1 MKKLLL
7 ISGIFLCAITGK
19 AQSQGDA
26 SLNLYGG
33 YTFQD
38 RIYNNSSYVEIQ
50 DAFQYGAGLEFYV
63 RPTKSIEL
71 KYLRM
76 DTKTPIF
83 APSIANPL
91 QISQANKGN
100 DSSAIN
106 YVLLAGNN
114 YFSTSNPSIK
124 PFAGLGL
131 GVGWASGDQDTN
143 AHFALDVKA
152 GLKIKASD
160 VISVKLQA
168 YFQTIFASY
177 GSDTYFYPGWGYV
190 SYPNDASLYQ
200 FGLGAAFAF
209 DFKH

>member
-7 ISGIFLCAITGK
+7 ITGIFLCTITVK

-26 SLNLYGG
+26 GLNLYGG

-38 RIYNNSSYVEIQ
+38 QIQSNGSSIKIK
-50 DAFQYGAGLEFYV
+50 DAFQYGAGLEFYL

-76 DTKTPIF
+76 DTKTPIYN
-83 APSIANPL
+83 ALGVQQNAN
-91 QISQANKGN
+91 N

-114 YFSTSNPSIK
+114 YFPTSNPSIK

-131 GVGWASGDQDTN
+131 GLGWASGDNSTS
-143 AHFALDVKA
+143 ARFAWDIKA
-152 GLKIKASD
+152 GVKIKASD
-160 VISVKLQA
+160 AVSVKLQA
-168 YFQTIFASY
+168 YFQTIWAT
-177 GSDTYFYPGWGYV
+177 GSTYYRGYY
-190 SYPNDASLYQ
+190 SPIDASLYQ
-200 FGLGAAFAF
+200 FGLGAALAF